1 MIAIQSEEA
10 LLEMIQQSVGK
21 PLVLFK
27 HSTRCPISS
36 AANEEMKKIEE
47 DFQDR
52 GINFGLIYVV
62 ENRDVSLACA
72 KLADVKHES
81 PQVIVLQDNKVLWN
95 QSHYAI
101 RYDRLEPVLS
111 ELC

>member
-1 MIAIQSEEA
+1 MIAIRSEEA
-10 LLEMIQQSVGK
+10 LQEMIQQSEGK

-36 AANEEMKKIEE
+36 AANEEMKKIEA

-52 GINFGLIYVV
+52 GITFGLIYVV
-62 ENRDVSLACA
+62 ENRDVSLSCA
-72 KLADVKHES
+72 NQVGIKHES
-81 PQVIVLQDNKVLWN
+81 PQVLVLQDKKVLWN

-101 RYDRLEPVLS
+101 RYDKLEPVLS